1 MESWQRSLIKA
12 IIWNIIGLAVMA
24 SVGFAFTGSFAVGG
38 AMAVINTAIGLCSYL
53 IYERVWS
60 RVRWGRYV

>member
-12 IIWNIIGLAVMA
+12 IIWNIIGLAVMV
-24 SVGFAFTGSFAVGG
+24 SVGFAFTGSVAVGG
-38 AMAVINTAIGLCSYL
+38 AMAVINTVIGLCSYL